1 MYKQLKEKIEK
12 SRYGRPRIA
21 NNTWAR
27 FKERGGMIE
36 VILHE
41 SVIVEV
47 SPNDEFWIYSD
58 GYRTDVTKR
67 RINEFS
73 PAGVF
78 QKNHEW
84 YLRDGRPFEEGVMV

>member
-47 SPNDEFWIYSD
+47 FWIYSD
-58 GYRTDVTKR
+58 GYRTQNKR
-67 RINEFS
+67 VQSCRRVS
-73 PAGVF
+73 
-78 QKNHEW
+78 KKS
-84 YLRDGRPFEEGVMV
+84 